1 MIGVIS
7 DTHDNLKAV
16 DKALKILKE
25 RGVNKVIHLG
35 DFISPFTLRKFEN
48 FRLYG
53 IFGNNDGE
61 KLLLKSIADEFG
73 FVLEEAPLEIEI
85 GKKNFLLLHGYGSV
99 ERTKKLV
106 RSFAKSGDYDFI
118 LYGHTHRVHREK
130 ISETTIL
137 NPGEACGYLSG
148 KRTIAL
154 LDPEKEDV
162 EIIKF

>member
-16 DKALKILKE
+16 DKVLKILKE
-25 RGVNKVIHLG
+25 RGVNTAIHLG
-35 DFISPFTLRKFEN
+35 DFISPFTLRKFES

-61 KLLLKSIADEFG
+61 KLLLKSIADEFE

-85 GKKNFLLLHGYGSV
+85 EKKNFLLLHGYGSV

-106 RSFAKSGDYDFI
+106 RSFAKSGDYNFI

-130 ISETTIL
+130 IGETLIL

-148 KRTIAL
+148 KRTIAI
-154 LDPEKEDV
+154 LDPLKGKI
-162 EIIKF
+162 EIIEV